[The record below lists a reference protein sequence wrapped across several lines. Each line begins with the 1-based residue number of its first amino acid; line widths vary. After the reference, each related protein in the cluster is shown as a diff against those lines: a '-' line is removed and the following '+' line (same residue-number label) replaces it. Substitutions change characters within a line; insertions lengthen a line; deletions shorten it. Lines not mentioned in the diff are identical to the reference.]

1 MSIAEGHFRL
11 YTHITPAL
19 KAGDYRFTSSQQLTA
34 TGPDGALRAADL
46 PVQELQTYVR
56 VDAPRYLLPPDQALS
71 TYPPA
76 GTEGAYGSRLPQV
89 VIKRRTL
96 PWERAVD
103 GGDAGTPWLALVVF
117 AESEASVLSN
127 VPVAECVT
135 PGVVLDGVPDVEKG
149 ACLEIRSSRIAQIM
163 PTRMDVPLLA
173 HAREVNIN
181 DTELMMG
188 DDDGFLAVVIAN
200 RLPLAALDTHGN
212 QTPVKYHAVL
222 VSLEGKG
229 QFGQLPEK
237 APPHAIATGHA
248 VFDTSVVEY
257 TAAEYDHH
265 VMESTYAGTTFPG
278 AGAGGGLPEIGGGP
292 HAAAAAGSLEPSAY
306 LTTFTKHATAP
317 ANEGTSTWTGAAYT
331 GSLHQAAE
339 AGYQAYVSGAALA
352 ALDPLVRFP
361 VLLHW
366 TFTTMGNETFEEL
379 MRNADSGL
387 LGTRG
392 TNPVVPQG
400 RPPLEVVETGH
411 VGLDHRT
418 LRGDLVRAWYRGP
431 LLPHPPDEASPRL
444 PLAHSGDQLRV
455 VIPDGREDLSLA
467 SAFEI
472 GRLLALSQPS
482 MVASLMRWRQGG
494 YQAARLGALW
504 DGPLGDLGLE
514 LEGVTLA
521 PDRLLGVAF
530 ARGIARAMATRPDD
544 VLGDPLPIFTS
555 GTPMGFAGAALDL
568 VATGFG
574 LQLAAGQPLTG
585 LLRTL
590 QDTSVPRV
598 PLPDFGT
605 VAGVRAVA
613 DALGRDAGVS
623 LIQYAAGAL
632 SAQVMTRAG
641 GGLGAAPPGAGG
653 GLGGVFGGIP
663 VGGPH
668 ADGPDALDEALRGR
682 DAEET
687 P

>member
-34 TGPDGALRAADL
+34 TGPDGALGAADL
-46 PVQELQTYVR
+46 PVQELQTHVH
-56 VDAPRYLLPPDQALS
+56 VDAPRYLLPPDQVLS

-76 GTEGAYGSRLPQV
+76 GTEGAYGARLPQV

-117 AESEASVLSN
+117 AEGEASVLPN

-200 RLPLAALDTHGN
+200 RLPLAALDTDGN
-212 QTPVKYHAVL
+212 ETPVKYHAVL

-229 QFGQLPEK
+229 QFGRLLEK
-237 APPHAIATGHA
+237 APPHAVSTVHA
-248 VFDTSVVEY
+248 VFDTSAVEY

-278 AGAGGGLPEIGGGP
+278 AGGSPPGTGGTPR
-292 HAAAAAGSLEPSAY
+292 AAAAGRLEPSAY
-306 LTTFTKHATAP
+306 LTTFTRQATPP
-317 ANEGTSTWTGAAYT
+317 ANEGTSTWTGAAYA

-339 AGYQAYVSGAALA
+339 AGYQAYVSGAALRA
-352 ALDPLVRFP
+352 FDPLVRFP

-366 TFTTMGNETFEEL
+366 TFTTVGSETFEEL
-379 MRNADSGL
+379 MRSADSGL

-431 LLPHPPDEASPRL
+431 LLPHPPDETSPRL
-444 PLAHSGDQLRV
+444 PLAHSSDQLRV

-467 SAFEI
+467 AAFEI

-504 DGPLGDLGLE
+504 GGPLGDLE
-514 LEGVTLA
+514 LEGVPLA

-530 ARGIARAMATRPDD
+530 ARGIARAMAARPGD
-544 VLGDPLPIFTS
+544 VLGDPLPILTS
-555 GTPMGFAGAALDL
+555 GTPMRFDGAALAL
-568 VATGFG
+568 VAVGFG
-574 LQLAAGQPLTG
+574 LQLDGSQSLTG

-590 QDTSVPRV
+590 RDTSVPRM

-605 VAGVRAVA
+605 AAGAAAVA
-613 DALGRDAGVS
+613 DALGRDAEVP
-623 LIQYAAGAL
+623 LIQYTAGAL
-632 SAQVMTRAG
+632 SEQGMTRAG
-641 GGLGAAPPGAGG
+641 GGLGAARPGAGAPS
-653 GLGGVFGGIP
+653 GVFGGIP
-663 VGGPH
+663 VGRPP

-682 DAEET
+682 DPEET

>member
-1 MSIAEGHFRL
+1 MNIAEGHFRL

-34 TGPDGALRAADL
+34 TGPDGALGAADL
-46 PVQELQTYVR
+46 PVQELQTHVR
-56 VDAPRYLLPPDQALS
+56 VDAPRYLLPTDQVLS

-76 GTEGAYGSRLPQV
+76 GTEGAYGTRLPQV

-117 AESEASVLSN
+117 AEGEASVLSN

-135 PGVVLDGVPDVEKG
+135 PGVVLDGVPEVEKG
-149 ACLEIRSSRIAQIM
+149 ACLEIRRSRAAQIM

-200 RLPLAALDTHGN
+200 RLPLAALDTGGN
-212 QTPVKYHAVL
+212 ETPVKYHAVL

-229 QFGQLPEK
+229 QFGQLLEK
-237 APPHAIATGHA
+237 APPHAVSTGHA
-248 VFDTSVVEY
+248 VLDTSVVQY

-265 VMESTYAGTTFPG
+265 IMESTYAGTTFPG
-278 AGAGGGLPEIGGGP
+278 AGAGG
-292 HAAAAAGSLEPSAY
+292 SEPSAH

-317 ANEGTSTWTGAAYT
+317 ANEGTSTWTGRVYA
-331 GSLHQAAE
+331 GSLHQAAGD
-339 AGYQAYVSGAALA
+339 GYQAYLSGAALQD
-352 ALDPLVRFP
+352 LDPLVRFP

-366 TFTTMGNETFEEL
+366 TFTTEGNETFEEL

-431 LLPHPPDEASPRL
+431 LLPHPPDETSPRL
-444 PLAHSGDQLRV
+444 LLAHSGDQLRV

-504 DGPLGDLGLE
+504 DGPLGELGLK

-530 ARGIARAMATRPDD
+530 ARGIARAMAARPGD

-568 VATGFG
+568 VAAGFG
-574 LQLAAGQPLTG
+574 LQLAASQPLTG

-613 DALGRDAGVS
+613 DALGRDADVS